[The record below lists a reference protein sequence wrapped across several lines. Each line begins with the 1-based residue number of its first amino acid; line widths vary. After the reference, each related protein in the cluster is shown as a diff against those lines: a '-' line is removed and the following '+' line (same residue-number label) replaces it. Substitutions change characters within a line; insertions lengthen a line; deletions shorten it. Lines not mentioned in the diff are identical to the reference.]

1 MKYFIVFLMFL
12 SFIYLLPA
20 QNMDSFMEE
29 PGNSVNGGV
38 GITFIGDTAYTTFT
52 IAPEFA
58 FGKLGIGLNIE
69 LLFNNN
75 DGFKFRKEGW
85 DKGAGAFRM
94 IRYLRWGLKGDP
106 FYTRIGSLQSST
118 LGNGFIMGYYSN
130 ESSYDRRKIG
140 LELDMDFGIFGLE
153 SMTNNLGNI
162 FEIVGGRLFVRPLH
176 YTEIPVLENLEVG
189 GTYVTDLNPDNDK
202 DSNDGVY
209 EWGSDITIPIIKMD
223 IFNWKVYG
231 DYAKINNYGSGT
243 AFGTL
248 VSVPSIVG
256 AFGIYAKMEKRFLGD
271 QFLPN
276 YFNTLYEIDRRV
288 KPPSFYFPDDPTI
301 TGDMSKTDYLALT
314 KRTEGIFGEL
324 AGQILGKI
332 RLAGSYQHIQNTTG
346 GGIMHLEAKSN
357 DLIPGVRLLWT
368 YDKIGIDD
376 FEDARTLDSRSVAVG
391 EIGYKA
397 YPFLYV
403 TLQYR
408 WYWVPTIDEFGNTT
422 YKGEERFQPG
432 ISFSMEF

>member
-1 MKYFIVFLMFL
+1 MKYLTLILTLFV
-12 SFIYLLPA
+12 FIYILPA
-20 QNMDSFMEE
+20 QNMDSFANE
-29 PGNSVNGGV
+29 PTNSFNGGL
-38 GITFIGDTAYTTFT
+38 GITFIDSVSYTTFT

-75 DGFKFRKEGW
+75 EGFEFRKEGW

-140 LELDMDFGIFGLE
+140 LELDMDFGLVGLE
-153 SMTNNLGNI
+153 SMTSNLGDV
-162 FEIVGGRLFVRPLH
+162 EIIGGRLFTRPLH
-176 YTEIPVLENLEVG
+176 TTEIPVLENLEIG
-189 GTYVTDLNPDNDK
+189 GTYVTDTNPDNR
-202 DSNDGVY
+202 DSTHNGVY
-209 EWGSDITIPIIKMD
+209 EWGADITIPIIKME
-223 IFNWKVYG
+223 IFNWKVYA
-231 DYAKINNYGSGT
+231 DYAKINNFGEGK

-248 VSVPSIVG
+248 VSVPNIIG
-256 AFGIYAKMEKRFLGD
+256 AFGIYAKFEKRLLGD

-276 YFNTLYEIDRRV
+276 YFNTLYEIDRKS
-288 KPPSFYFPDDPTI
+288 KPASFYFPDDPSV
-301 TGDMSKTDYLALT
+301 TGEMSKQDYLAMAQE
-314 KRTEGIFGEL
+314 TEGLFGEL

-357 DLIPGVRLLWT
+357 DLVPGVRLKWT

-408 WYWVPTIDEFGNTT
+408 WYWVPVEDELGNIT

-432 ISFSMEF
+432 LMFSMEF